1 MTLCTLP
8 LLMYFEKPHNKI
20 AMSSTVTD
28 LFSRE
33 ELLGGLPAR
42 RASMALFTI
51 EARAAHFAA
60 RAQQAMVRFVT
71 EETFEEQER
80 AFLDAMMRKRDLPS
94 SPSIQD
100 LERFAPDWTP
110 LAPEDPGVRAAVA
123 RLIAQKYH
131 LRFRDVPQIRAALGL
146 DEPAVQQAYQRMY
159 GQPLDSIYASRLSF
173 PERIRWV
180 YAHISNRLEN
190 LPPFTTA
197 YALTLTETIGSS
209 TLALPIAF
217 AGVGPLA
224 GVALLIILGLIN
236 IVTIIGVSEAAIRNG
251 TMRYW
256 GGGYLTELVG
266 SYFGGSGSSVFAI
279 GLVILIFIS
288 LISFY
293 LGVSSTL
300 ADATGV
306 REEIWALGLFLV
318 NLYFIRRKSI
328 HVTVAFA
335 LIVGAINI
343 GLILLLSLLA
353 LPHVRLANLLYFNF
367 PFFGGRPLDPSD
379 IKLIFGVVLLAYF
392 GHTSTANCA
401 RVVLHREP
409 TGRALVWGNI
419 AAMAT
424 AIVLYCI
431 WVISING
438 ALEPQALINETGTV
452 IGPLAD
458 KLGTIVEIVG
468 SLYVVLGMG
477 LVSVHFSLGLFNQ
490 MREWWPRHIMNSV
503 LDQRGRFWLGMTPII
518 ALFLIIEFMLITNRG
533 TYSGTVGF
541 VGALKGSLL
550 GGIFPMLMLVA
561 SRRKG
566 EYVPGISFGLLN
578 YTAVLIGI
586 YLVFLASIF
595 LHGLVIWHDLP
606 AQLAAL
612 AVGVVALLMPIVFFH
627 GGMFKRRAIVELR
640 ADQTLGHTSAF
651 HIAANG
657 KALTCDVRLKYAD
670 REKEMKASDGEIR
683 DFAALRSAT
692 FLLPSARAQE
702 LKVWVHE
709 INEDGVSQ
717 WLPAKVEI
725 SNGHGQTITD
735 LIDRERIL
743 PLNGDACRVDIQFL
757 PSEEEMA
764 KMFQ

>member
-1 MTLCTLP
+1 MTEPSVT
-8 LLMYFEKPHNKI
+8 
-20 AMSSTVTD
+20 TD

-80 AFLDAMMRKRDLPS
+80 AFLDAMMHKRDLPS

-110 LAPEDPGVRAAVA
+110 LAPEDAGVRAAVA
-123 RLIAQKYH
+123 HLLTEKYH
-131 LRFRDVPQIRAALGL
+131 FRYRDAPQLRQALGL
-146 DEPAVQQAYQRMY
+146 DDDTVKQAYQRFY
-159 GQPLDSIYASRLSF
+159 SQPLDSIYSRHISLL
-173 PERIRWV
+173 EQIRWM
-180 YAHISNRLEN
+180 YARVSNRLEN
-190 LPPFTTA
+190 LPPFTSA
-197 YALTLTETIGSS
+197 FALTLTETIGGS
-209 TLALPIAF
+209 TLALPIAL

-236 IVTIIGVSEAAIRNG
+236 IVTIIGVSESVIRNG

-256 GGGYLTELVG
+256 RGGYWNELVG
-266 SYFGGSGSSVFAI
+266 SYFGGGGSGVFSI

-288 LISFY
+288 LIAFY
-293 LGVSSTL
+293 LGVSTTL
-300 ADATGV
+300 ANATGV
-306 REEIWALGLFLV
+306 REELWALGLFLV
-318 NLYFIRRKSI
+318 NLYFIRRKSL
-328 HVTVAFA
+328 HATVAFA
-335 LIVGAINI
+335 LIVGIVNI

-353 LPHVRLANLLYFNF
+353 LPHIRLANLLYFNF
-367 PFFGGRPLDPSD
+367 PFIGGRPLDPSD

-401 RVVLHREP
+401 RVVLRREP
-409 TGRALVWGNI
+409 TGRALVLGNV
-419 AAMAT
+419 AAMVT
-424 AIVLYCI
+424 AMVLYCI
-431 WVISING
+431 WVIAING
-438 ALEPQALINETGTV
+438 ALEPQALINQTGTV
-452 IGPLAD
+452 ITPLAN
-458 KLGTIVEIVG
+458 KLGTIVQVVG

-477 LVSVHFSLGLFNQ
+477 MVSVHFSLGLFNQ
-490 MREWWPRHIMNSV
+490 MRQWAPTHILRTV
-503 LDQRGRFWLGMTPII
+503 LDQRSQFWLGMAPLI

-541 VGALKGSLL
+541 VGVLKGSLL
-550 GGIFPMLMLVA
+550 GGIFPMLMLAA

-566 EYVPGISFGLLN
+566 EYVPGISFGFLDH
-578 YTAVLIGI
+578 TAVVIGI

-595 LHGLVIWHDLP
+595 LHGLVIWQDLP

-612 AVGVVALLMPIVFFH
+612 AVGLVALVMPIVFLR

-640 ADQTLGHTSAF
+640 AEQSLRDKGAF
-651 HIAANG
+651 YITANG
-657 KALTCDVRLKYAD
+657 KKLASDVRLKYVD
-670 REKEMKASDGEIR
+670 EEKGMNASDGEI
-683 DFAALRSAT
+683 DKFTALRSAT
-692 FLLPSARAQE
+692 FLLPPAHAQE

-709 INEDGVSQ
+709 ISEDGVSE
-717 WLPAKVEI
+717 WLPAKVEV
-725 SNGHGQTITD
+725 SNSHGETMKD

-743 PLNGDACRVDIQFL
+743 PLNDDPYRVDIQFL

-764 KMFQ
+764 KMSA

>member
-1 MTLCTLP
+1 
-8 LLMYFEKPHNKI
+8 
-20 AMSSTVTD
+20 
-28 LFSRE
+28 
-33 ELLGGLPAR
+33 
-42 RASMALFTI
+42 MALFTI

-80 AFLDAMMRKRDLPS
+80 AFLDAMMRDLPS

-123 RLIAQKYH
+123 HMIAQKYH
-131 LRFRDVPQIRAALGL
+131 FRFHDVPQLRAALAL
-146 DEPAVQQAYQRMY
+146 DDPAVQQSYQRMY
-159 GQPLDSIYASRLSF
+159 GQPLDSIYAPSVSLL
-173 PERIRWV
+173 EQLRWI
-180 YAHISNRLEN
+180 YAHISDRLEN
-190 LPPFTTA
+190 LPPFTSA
-197 YALTLTETIGSS
+197 YALTLTETIGGS
-209 TLALPIAF
+209 TLALPIAL

-236 IVTIIGVSEAAIRNG
+236 IVTIIGVSEAVIRNG

-256 GGGYLTELVG
+256 RGGYWNELVG
-266 SYFGGSGSSVFAI
+266 SYFGGGGSTVFSV

-288 LISFY
+288 LIAFY
-293 LGVSSTL
+293 LGVSTTL
-300 ADATGV
+300 ANATGV

-318 NLYFIRRKSI
+318 NLYFIRRKSL
-328 HVTVAFA
+328 HATVAFA
-335 LIVGAINI
+335 LIVGIINI
-343 GLILLLSLLA
+343 ALILLLSALA
-353 LPHVRLANLLYFNF
+353 LPHIRLANLLYFNF
-367 PFFGGRPLDPSD
+367 PFIGGRPLDPSD

-401 RVVLHREP
+401 RVVLRREP
-409 TGRALVWGNI
+409 TGRALVWGNV

-431 WVISING
+431 WVIAING

-452 IGPLAD
+452 VGPLAD
-458 KLGTIVEIVG
+458 KLGTIVQIIG

-477 LVSVHFSLGLFNQ
+477 MVSVHFSLGLFNQ
-490 MREWWPRHIMNSV
+490 MRQWAPTHILSTV
-503 LDQRGRFWLGMTPII
+503 LDQRSRFWLGMAPII

-541 VGALKGSLL
+541 VGVLKGSLL
-550 GGIFPMLMLVA
+550 GGIFPMLMLAA

-566 EYVPGISFGLLN
+566 EYVPGISFGFLN
-578 YTAVLIGI
+578 HMSVVIGI
-586 YLVFLASIF
+586 YLLFLASIF
-595 LHGLVIWHDLP
+595 LHGLVIWHDLA

-612 AVGVVALLMPIVFFH
+612 AVGVVALVMPIAFLR
-627 GGMFKRRAIVELR
+627 GGMFRRRAIVELR
-640 ADQTLGHTSAF
+640 AEQTLGHHSAF
-651 HIAANG
+651 HITANG
-657 KALTCDVRLKYAD
+657 KRLASDVRLKYSD
-670 REKEMKASDGEIR
+670 REQEFKASDGEIK
-683 DFAALRSAT
+683 DFTALRSAT
-692 FLLPSARAQE
+692 FSLPPAHAQE

-709 INEDGVSQ
+709 ITEDGVSE
-717 WLPAKVEI
+717 WLPAKVAV
-725 SNGHGQTITD
+725 SNSHGQTTSD

-743 PLNGDACRVDIQFL
+743 PLNGDPYRVDIQFL

-764 KMFQ
+764 RLEA